1 MASASVPAQYPGQP
15 TSEVRW
21 STSLFHCFSDM
32 HSCCLTFWC
41 PCVAFGRIS
50 EIADKGSSFWLN
62 FLLKMCF
69 LGLGLTVARPWLELR
84 FRSTVRS
91 SELIQRVP
99 LDLCSTVRSSEL
111 IQRVPLDLRSSEIFQ
126 RVPLD
131 LRSTVRSSEK
141 VTLTCARHFARRPLE
156 RILTG
161 FGCLYSC
168 TYRAK
173 LRKLYM
179 LEESPCGDCC
189 VHCFCELCA
198 LCQEYRELQNQGF
211 DVSAGWDGNSQKNNQ
226 GVAMAPV
233 VEGGMKR

>member
-50 EIADKGSSFWLN
+50 EIADKGSSSPNIDVTETLR
-62 FLLKMCF
+62 LLALKWPALRCLPSTLVNRQVKLLDILVSMRCF
-69 LGLGLTVARPWLELR
+69 RA
-84 FRSTVRS
+84 
-91 SELIQRVP
+91 
-99 LDLCSTVRSSEL
+99 
-111 IQRVPLDLRSSEIFQ
+111 DLRNCRQ
-126 RVPLD
+126 RIL
-131 LRSTVRSSEK
+131 L
-141 VTLTCARHFARRPLE
+141 
-156 RILTG
+156 LTG